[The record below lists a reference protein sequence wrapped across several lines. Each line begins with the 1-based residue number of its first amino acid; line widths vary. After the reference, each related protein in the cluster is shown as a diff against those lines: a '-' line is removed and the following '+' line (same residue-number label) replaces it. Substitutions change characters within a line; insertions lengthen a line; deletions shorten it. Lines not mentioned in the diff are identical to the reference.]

1 MWSQICR
8 FCVFT
13 TLWVEHLLGFEA
25 NWCFFLSHVRWEKVE
40 SDTFLA
46 AQQQKHWKTER
57 MIVQKNE
64 TDKRL
69 CPHMLTWRL
78 LRSMFSVFC
87 VFITSKRRFS
97 KGTFIVYM
105 NVAASFFFFFIL
117 RGGFNWSLLGSLSL
131 ARFCSPLCSG
141 GREIPKDQSKVNVD
155 CVCFNLSILRKKK
168 KKENLTQQ
176 SNLFLRRQPTV
187 VFSPLSPSLPP
198 FF

>member
-1 MWSQICR
+1 
-8 FCVFT
+8 
-13 TLWVEHLLGFEA
+13 
-25 NWCFFLSHVRWEKVE
+25 
-40 SDTFLA
+40 
-46 AQQQKHWKTER
+46 
-57 MIVQKNE
+57 MIVQK
-64 TDKRL
+64 KRDRQTFMSSHANMTSAEKHVQCFL
-69 CPHMLTWRL
+69 CVHHFKKTLFKRNIYCL
-78 LRSMFSVFC
+78 YECGGVF
-87 VFITSKRRFS
+87 
-97 KGTFIVYM
+97 
-105 NVAASFFFFFIL
+105 FFFFFIL